1 MGSTSVASIVLNA
14 AIPAFSIIAWL
25 MLALGSGGNLAQRGV
40 ESLKYFTVL
49 SNLFSAIVCTIYLVV
64 GMQPNLGVPDWLLA
78 LKLASAS
85 SVMLT
90 FLTVVLALA
99 PVYGWKSM
107 YSGGNFWL
115 HLVLPLL
122 AAIDCCLYVPLG
134 QLPAWW
140 TITAMAPTMLYG
152 VFYLRN
158 ILVHGAE
165 ENGVTYD
172 FYQFLR
178 WGRNRIPVVMLAML
192 LASWGIGVLLHVVSS
207 ILG

>member
-1 MGSTSVASIVLNA
+1 MGSISVASIVLNA
-14 AIPAFSIIAWL
+14 AIPTLALMTWL
-25 MLALGSGGNLAQRGV
+25 MLALGGGGNLAHRGV

-64 GMQPNLGVPDWLLA
+64 GTQSALGVPDWLLA

-90 FLTVVLALA
+90 FLTVVLILA

-122 AAIDCCLYVPLG
+122 AAIDCCLCAKLG
-134 QLPAWW
+134 QLSAWW
-140 TITAMAPTMLYG
+140 TLAAMVPTLLYG

-158 ILVHGAE
+158 ILVHGAK

-178 WGRNRIPVVMLAML
+178 WGRKRIPVVMLAML
-192 LASWGIGVLLHVVSS
+192 LASWGIGALLHVVSS
-207 ILG
+207 ALG